1 MANKITQKDYYNEI
15 IALANANGRA
25 DLAEFAQ
32 GRIDA
37 LAKKA
42 GTKKPT
48 KTQEANVG
56 VKNTIVDT
64 LAQAGKALTVT
75 EIIGTGAL
83 PEGTSNQK
91 VTALLRQLVDEGA
104 VTKTTE
110 KKVSRFAVAEAEPEA
125 DGTDAEAEGGDV
137 EAE

>member
-56 VKNTIVDT
+56 IKTTIVDA

-91 VTALLRQLVDEGA
+91 VTALLRQLIDEGA

-110 KKVSRFAVAEAEPEA
+110 KKVSRFAVAVAEAEE
-125 DGTDAEAEGGDV
+125 DDAEAEGGDT